1 MSDGVGSV
9 TPTACSVGGLAGG
22 GSRVESSLSR
32 VDQARGTPVSLPIP
46 SEKGNG
52 GVGGSDK
59 KLRVAESDLSS
70 LFLVEA
76 SEIEN
81 RLREHVLE
89 LLEPTIHKQKVFDTR
104 LREVKRILDLHSED
118 ISKLKKAQSDAA
130 AKSDQVDN
138 FRLELAGW
146 DKERRTHEQQVGDR
160 LSMQEVEINALRQ
173 GMEKKV
179 GDEAAL
185 GRAVKGL
192 GDTMETTK
200 EEMSE
205 LRRFLM
211 DRLDLNRDKL
221 AKLRDEFE
229 TRVLAV
235 ENEVHRCVDN
245 QVSSDTRISHMKAEL
260 GRMSDKVAQVMRGI
274 DDLDNSKASV
284 NCVEAQQ
291 QEFSAFARQVS
302 AHVSG
307 LRQQFGGLVDDV
319 KAHFQT
325 AAQVVSSSTAEQME
339 SLRDQYRAEVK
350 RMDGMA
356 DKIDAFMA
364 NQKGVSAVQKANVE
378 KYREEARSDVQSL
391 RDTTTASDAAKKQQL
406 TMLDTD
412 VQQLRSSVKRL
423 EMSPSAKNGVSLA
436 QNHLVSLLIDS
447 QSLGCAMERQ
457 DNIDRKSIS
466 LFGYKSDSAP
476 RKEPRLPEIDSRGMA
491 TSRTPNR
498 TPRNKGVSDS
508 PRMKANDCGQVL
520 SLDSRCLSCSS
531 NVGATLA
538 GFKLACLNYS
548 PSTVEFQR
556 AIYTREELLDM
567 QMELLDQAKEQLR
580 SAD

>member
-9 TPTACSVGGLAGG
+9 TPTASCVGGRSGG

-32 VDQARGTPVSLPIP
+32 VEQSRGTPVSLQIP

-52 GVGGSDK
+52 GGSDK
-59 KLRVAESDLSS
+59 KLCVAESDLSTS
-70 LFLVEA
+70 LLVEA

-89 LLEPTIHKQKVFDTR
+89 LLEPTIHKQRVFDTR
-104 LREVKRILDLHSED
+104 LREVKRISDVHSED
-118 ISKLKKAQSDAA
+118 ILMLKRAQSDAA
-130 AKSDQVDN
+130 AKSEQVDN

-192 GDTMETTK
+192 GDTMETSK
-200 EEMSE
+200 EEMAE
-205 LRRFLM
+205 LRRSLM

-235 ENEVHRCVDN
+235 ESEAHRCVDN
-245 QVSSDTRISHMKAEL
+245 QISSDTRISHMKAEL

-339 SLRDQYRAEVK
+339 SMRDQYRAEMK
-350 RMDGMA
+350 RMDELV
-356 DKIDAFMA
+356 KEIDAFMA
-364 NQKGVSAVQKANVE
+364 NQKGTSSVLKANVE
-378 KYREEARSDVQSL
+378 KYREEARSDIQSL
-391 RDTTTASDAAKKQQL
+391 RDTTTASDASRKHQL
-406 TMLDTD
+406 TMIDTE
-412 VQQLRSSVKRL
+412 VQQLRSSVKKL
-423 EMSPSAKNGVSLA
+423 ETSPSGHNNASLA
-436 QNHLVSLLIDS
+436 QTHLVSLLIDS
-447 QSLGCAMERQ
+447 QMLGCAMERQ

-466 LFGYKSDSAP
+466 LFGYKSESAP
-476 RKEPRLPEIDSRGMA
+476 RKESRLPEINCSGKA
-491 TSRTPNR
+491 TSRTPRNR
-498 TPRNKGVSDS
+498 SVGGS
-508 PRMKANDCGQVL
+508 PTMKANDCGQVL
-520 SLDSRCLSCSS
+520 SLDSRCLSCSG

-548 PSTVEFQR
+548 PSSVEFER
-556 AIYTREELLDM
+556 AIYTREELLNM
-567 QMELLDQAKEQLR
+567 QMDLLDQAKEQLR